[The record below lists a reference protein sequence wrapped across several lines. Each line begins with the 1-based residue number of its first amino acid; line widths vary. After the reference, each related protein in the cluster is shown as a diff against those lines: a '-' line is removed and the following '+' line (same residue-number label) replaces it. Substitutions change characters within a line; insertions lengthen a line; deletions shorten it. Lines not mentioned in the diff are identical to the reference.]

1 MKKIISILL
10 MVGILTTLLT
20 ISAYAQTEPTIK
32 ISSVSDMAG
41 ETVDVTLSLEN
52 NPGIIAMRIDLKY
65 DKDVL
70 TLTNVTDSG
79 KLPGKNHSPEYTYPY
94 SLYWENGTA
103 TEDIVVNDIIATLS
117 FKISENAPVG
127 SYPVSVSYDNDNYD
141 IFNYGFDPI
150 DFAVVAGNV
159 TVNAPTPEIKDYSIS
174 ASDIQIDE
182 KITLKA
188 NLTTPSIYTGR
199 LIFAIYNEHNKKMVD
214 VELYN
219 AAESV
224 DASLTVG
231 DATYGKLFWWNME
244 TLEPYCECLTIE
256 IK

>member
-1 MKKIISILL
+1 MKKIFSVLL
-10 MVGILTTLLT
+10 IAGILTTFLT
-20 ISAYAQTEPTIK
+20 ISTYAQTEPTIK
-32 ISSVSDMAG
+32 ISSVSGMAG

-52 NPGIIAMRIDLKY
+52 NPGIIAMRVDLLY
-65 DKDVL
+65 DKDAL

-79 KLPGKNHSPEYTYPY
+79 KLPGKNHSPEITYPY

-103 TEDIVVNDIIATLS
+103 TEDIVVNDVIVTLT
-117 FKISENAPVG
+117 FKISKNASAG
-127 SYPVSVSYDNDNYD
+127 SYPVSVSYDNENYD
-141 IFNYGFDPI
+141 IFNYGFEPI

-159 TVNAPTPEIKDYSIS
+159 TVNALTPEIKDYSIS
-174 ASDIQIDE
+174 ATDIQIGE

-188 NLTTPSIYTGR
+188 TLTTPSTYTDK
-199 LIFAIYNEHNKKMVD
+199 LIFAIYNDNNRLVD
-214 VELYN
+214 VELYD

-244 TLEPYCECLTIE
+244 TLEPYCECLPIE